1 MNTLQELID
10 NGIDIYTAQSMLD
23 NYLSKVGTMNGIY
36 LITDITYDF
45 NAKGRDI
52 TLKCTGCGREIHR
65 MMIKGRNKW
74 SELIKSCPCQKEE
87 KLKQHIADSEKISKN
102 KKATIVSRVGNTY
115 GDYEIVSVEDLEGKP
130 KYTMRCKE
138 CGAEKVISAD
148 EKIFTRR
155 KDFHCTKHYEQIVK
169 YDDSYIGQKR
179 NFLEVVGFGRKEN
192 NHRALICKCDC
203 GNIVA
208 LEPVHW
214 DRGIVK
220 SCGCKRRELSSQN
233 STVHGFS
240 GDRLYHVWLN
250 IKQRCYNPNSQSYE
264 NYGGRGIY
272 MCNEWL
278 ESFEN
283 FHDWAVENGYDYDA
297 PFGECT
303 IDRID
308 VNGNYEP
315 SNCRWV
321 DAVTQANN
329 KRPSSEWKSR
339 AHKTWEINGVT
350 KTRKEWCIIY
360 GIDLPTAIY
369 RVSVKGMSPLD
380 ALTKSKMS
388 AGRPRKEVI

>member
-36 LITDITYDF
+36 LITDIAYDF

-102 KKATIVSRVGNTY
+102 KKATIISRVGNTY

-148 EKIFTRR
+148 EKIFNRR

-203 GNIVA
+203 GNMVA
-208 LEPVHW
+208 LEPTHW

-220 SCGCKRRELSSQN
+220 SCGCFAKSFMLEHSEEL
-233 STVHGFS
+233 
-240 GDRLYHVWLN
+240 DRLRRIYN
-250 IKQRCYNPNSQSYE
+250 GMMQRCYNKNCNSYD
-264 NYGGRGIY
+264 NYGGRGIEI
-272 MCNEWL
+272 CQEWL
-278 ESFEN
+278 NDREN
-283 FHDWAVENGYDYDA
+283 FINWALSNGYGNDLS
-297 PFGECT
+297 
-303 IDRID
+303 IDRIE

-315 SNCRWV
+315 QNCRWATDEV
-321 DAVTQANN
+321 QLENRRPREQWKKPKRRKLKTCTIDGETKPLREWYIIFNTSSPAV
-329 KRPSSEWKSR
+329 RYR
-339 AHKTWEINGVT
+339 MKTI
-350 KTRKEWCIIY
+350 
-360 GIDLPTAIY
+360 
-369 RVSVKGMSPLD
+369 GMSLEE
-380 ALTKSKMS
+380 ALKTPRFTN
-388 AGRPRKEVI
+388 GRPRKEG